1 MNIIRIILGI
11 VLISTGQR
19 LFWFFVAATGFLAGA
34 IFAPQFFPG
43 QPQWVILVVAL
54 LAGLVGAL
62 LAVFLQG
69 LAIGLAGFIAGGYIV
84 ISLLTLINWNA
95 GQYTWLFF
103 VFGGILGAAL
113 VAFIFNGAL
122 IILSSLTGAIL
133 IVQSIPLGEP
143 LKTAV
148 LIVLVVAG
156 LLIQGIT
163 LQRGPGPAG

>member
-11 VLISTGQR
+11 VLVSSGQR

-34 IFAPQFFPG
+34 ILAPQFLPG
-43 QPQWVILVVAL
+43 QPQWVILLVAL
-54 LAGLVGAL
+54 LAGLLGAL
-62 LAVFLQG
+62 LAILLQG
-69 LAIGLAGFIAGGYIV
+69 FAIGLAGFIAGGYIV
-84 ISLLTLINWNA
+84 NSLLALINWNA
-95 GQYTWLFF
+95 GQYAWLFF
-103 VFGGILGAAL
+103 LFGGILGAAL

-133 IVQSIPLGEP
+133 IVQSLPLGEP

-148 LIVLVVAG
+148 LIALFVAG

-163 LQRGPGPAG
+163 LQREPGPTV